1 MSTQK
6 GPKMTLK
13 MSTGRNK
20 IPLHFILRVYFSIFW
35 GTKGQ
40 RLRSLKNVNF
50 IVCKIVIARVRS
62 VKILLLLVKQMLGR
76 GHT

>member
-1 MSTQK
+1 MSTEK
-6 GPKMTLK
+6 GEKMTLK
-13 MSTGRNK
+13 MSTGSNK
-20 IPLHFILRVYFSIFW
+20 MPLHFILHVYSSIFW
-35 GTKGQ
+35 GAKGQ

>member
-20 IPLHFILRVYFSIFW
+20 IPLCFIMRVPHYTYKREQVLENTGPTITVQANVMMNPQ
-35 GTKGQ
+35 GT
-40 RLRSLKNVNF
+40 LYV
-50 IVCKIVIARVRS
+50 
-62 VKILLLLVKQMLGR
+62 
-76 GHT
+76 